1 MIDYYILEHLQVLL
15 HGPLNVFDKEGNLIQ
30 SFEQGVSQAVAPR
43 EFLGKGLE
51 EPYISV
57 EEDGVAFAV
66 ITDPANEYYIVMGR
80 IRLFLEIDDMQQMG
94 ISYCGKKE
102 FQAVIRLAWRALTC
116 EELSSGDYWHKLVE
130 PERETAKCFIEY
142 MDNYCQ
148 SGKTQIP
155 YLMEI
160 RELDSIRRGDIMAL
174 EETLKESSLNEFEH
188 IDETDLRK
196 NKNHAIYLVGNAAK
210 SAIQGGV
217 NPERAFA
224 MADSFLENIENNLT
238 SQKDIIMAVKEAKY
252 IFAREVNDSMEL
264 APGDALIQK
273 VKDYVFRNV
282 QTRIRVDA
290 IAQEVGVT
298 PNYLSD
304 YFRKKENISLKQYIL
319 GEKIL
324 FSEYLLKYSELSVG
338 DISEKCAFSSPGRFS
353 EYFTRKN
360 GISPIKY
367 RKMYQ

>member
-15 HGPLNVFDKEGNLIQ
+15 HGPLNVFDKEGKLLQ
-30 SFEQGVSQAVAPR
+30 SFEQGVSQPVAPR
-43 EFLGKGLE
+43 EFLGKGIE
-51 EPYISV
+51 EPYIFV

-80 IRLFLEIDDMQQMG
+80 IRLFFEMDDMQQMG

-102 FQAVIRLAWRALTC
+102 FQAVIRLAWRALTG
-116 EELSSGDYWHKLVE
+116 EELESGDYWHKLVE
-130 PERETAKCFIEY
+130 PVRVNAKRFNVY
-142 MDNYCQ
+142 MDNYRQ
-148 SGKTQIP
+148 SGKNNVP
-155 YLMEI
+155 YLREM

-174 EETLKESSLNEFEH
+174 EETIKESDVNEFEH
-188 IDETDLRK
+188 IDESDIRK
-196 NKNHAIYLVGNAAK
+196 NKNHAVYLVGNAAR
-210 SAIQGGV
+210 SAVQGGV
-217 NPERAFA
+217 NPERAFT
-224 MADSFLENIENNLT
+224 MADFFLENIENNLT
-238 SQKDIIMAVKEAKY
+238 SQKEIIMAVKEAKY
-252 IFAREVNDSMEL
+252 VFAREVKDSMEL

-273 VKDYVFRNV
+273 VKDYIFRNV

-290 IAQEVGVT
+290 IASEVGVT

-304 YFRKKENISLKQYIL
+304 YFRKKEKISLKQYIL

-324 FSEYLLKYSELSVG
+324 LSEYLLKYSELSIG
-338 DISEKCAFSSPGRFS
+338 EISEKCAFSSPGRFS